1 MVSNNIFFNFMIE
14 KKSQNIFLKLKV
26 MTHSGKLILLFSIF
40 ISFSSCNNKKTS
52 SLESP
57 AFANLELNRGEL
69 LLCGDPNFGE
79 VSFSLSCRYDLR
91 ETFDLGLTLIHSFEY
106 AEAEKAF
113 VSILDKDSECLMAYW
128 GAAMSILNHPLSFK
142 QNPKSLKRGEELL
155 KVAKTLTPNNEK
167 EKDYI
172 DAVSIYFKDWQNLDT
187 QTRKLNYESKMEELY
202 IKYPDDV
209 ETAVF
214 YSLSVLATADLNDK
228 TYSKQKK
235 SGKILE
241 KLFEKYPNHP
251 GIAHYIIHNYDSPEL
266 AHMALTTAR
275 KYAVIAPSSAHAQHM
290 PSHIFTRLGLWNESI
305 KSNIDSA
312 DSAVCY
318 AESVNPN
325 ANWVSE
331 IHALDYLVYA
341 YLQLGDNAKAQ
352 AEMNKMKNI
361 KEVFPADH
369 FASAYALI
377 AVPSRLAIENK
388 NWELATQLELPK
400 TKLDWDK
407 AHWPKAMLHFSR
419 ALGFSNT
426 GNSAAAEKELK
437 SLIILRDK
445 LNDAKNT
452 YESGQVTIQI
462 EAVRGWI
469 EYSKGNSNKA
479 IEYMKLASDLESKTS
494 KAAVTPGE
502 IIPADELLADL
513 YLALNKPKQALESY
527 EQNLKGHPYRFNGIY
542 GAAKAA
548 EKLNDIRL
556 AVYYFDQLV
565 KLSADTNSSRPEI
578 SEAKEFLDT
587 NSISIANNV

>member
-1 MVSNNIFFNFMIE
+1 
-14 KKSQNIFLKLKV
+14 
-26 MTHSGKLILLFSIF
+26 MTHLGKLILLVSTF

-52 SLESP
+52 SSESTS
-57 AFANLELNRGEL
+57 FANLELNRGEL

-155 KVAKTLTPNNEK
+155 RVANTLTPNNEK

-202 IKYPDDV
+202 TKYPDDV

-214 YSLSVLATADLNDK
+214 YSLSMLASADLNDK

-241 KLFEKYPNHP
+241 NLFEKYPNHP

-419 ALGFSNT
+419 ALGFSNI
-426 GNSAAAEKELK
+426 GNSTGAEKELK
-437 SLIILRDK
+437 SLIILREK
-445 LNDAKNT
+445 LNEAKKT

-479 IEYMKLASDLESKTS
+479 IEYMKLASNLESKTS

-513 YLALNKPKQALESY
+513 YLALNKPRQALESY

-565 KLSADTNSSRPEI
+565 KLSKDTNSSRPEI
-578 SEAKEFLDT
+578 SEAKEFLAS

>member
-1 MVSNNIFFNFMIE
+1 
-14 KKSQNIFLKLKV
+14 
-26 MTHSGKLILLFSIF
+26 MTHFNKLIFVFSILIF
-40 ISFSSCNNKKTS
+40 FSSCNNKKS
-52 SLESP
+52 NSLQSP
-57 AFANLELNRGEL
+57 IFANIELNRGDL

-79 VSFSLSCRYDLR
+79 VSFSLSCSYEMR
-91 ETFDLGLTLIHSFEY
+91 ETFNLGLTLIHSFEY

-113 VSILDKDSECLMAYW
+113 VSILDQDPECLMAYW
-128 GAAMSILNHPLSFK
+128 GTAMSILNHPLSFK

-155 KVAKTLTPNNEK
+155 KIAKTLTPNNER

-187 QTRKLNYESKMEELY
+187 QTRKLKYESKMEELHV
-202 IKYPDDV
+202 KYPDDV

-275 KYAVIAPSSAHAQHM
+275 KYAIIAPSSAHAQHM

-352 AEMNKMKNI
+352 SEMNKMEEI

-407 AHWPKAMLHFSR
+407 AHWPKAILHFSR
-419 ALGFSNT
+419 ALGYSNI
-426 GNSAAAEKELK
+426 GNSSAAENELK

-445 LNDAKNT
+445 LTEAKNT

-469 EYSKGNSNKA
+469 EYSKGNSKKA
-479 IEYMKLASDLESKTS
+479 IEYMKLASNLESKTS

-513 YLALNKPKQALESY
+513 YLALNKPEKALEAY
-527 EQNLKGHPYRFNGIY
+527 KVNLKGHPFRFNGIY

-548 EKLNDIRL
+548 EKLNNVKL
-556 AVYYFDQLV
+556 AVYYYDQLV
-565 KLSADTNSSRPEI
+565 KLSSETNSSRPEI
-578 SEAKEFLDT
+578 IEAKNFLAD
-587 NSISIANNV
+587 NSTAIANNV

>member
-1 MVSNNIFFNFMIE
+1 MTHFN
-14 KKSQNIFLKLKV
+14 KLIFLL
-26 MTHSGKLILLFSIF
+26 TILLC
-40 ISFSSCNNKKTS
+40 FSSCNNKKSNS
-52 SLESP
+52 SQSP
-57 AFANLELNRGEL
+57 IFANIELNRGDL

-79 VSFSLSCRYDLR
+79 VSFSLSCSYEMR
-91 ETFDLGLTLIHSFEY
+91 ETFNLGLTLIHSFEY

-113 VSILDKDSECLMAYW
+113 VSILDQDPECLMAYW
-128 GAAMSILNHPLSFK
+128 GTAMSILNHPLSFK

-155 KVAKTLTPNNEK
+155 KIAKTLTPNNER

-172 DAVSIYFKDWQNLDT
+172 DAVSIYFKDWENLDT
-187 QTRKLNYESKMEELY
+187 KTRKLNYESKMEELY

-275 KYAVIAPSSAHAQHM
+275 KYAIIAPSSAHAQHM

-312 DSAVCY
+312 ESAVCY

-352 AEMNKMKNI
+352 SEMNKMQQI
-361 KEVFPADH
+361 KEVFPSDH

-388 NWELATQLELPK
+388 NWKLASQLELPK

-419 ALGFSNT
+419 ALGFSNI
-426 GNSAAAEKELK
+426 GNSVAAENELK

-445 LNDAKNT
+445 LTDANNT

-462 EAVRGWI
+462 EAVRAWI
-469 EYSKGNSNKA
+469 EYSKGNSKKA
-479 IEYMKLASDLESKTS
+479 IEYMKLASNLESKTS

-513 YLALNKPKQALESY
+513 YLALNKPEQALEAY
-527 EQNLKGHPYRFNGIY
+527 KINLEGHPFRFNGIY

-548 EKLNDIRL
+548 EKLNDIKL

-565 KLSADTNSSRPEI
+565 KLSAKTNSSRPEI
-578 SEAKEFLDT
+578 SEAKDYLAT
-587 NSISIANNV
+587 NSTIVAENV

>member
-1 MVSNNIFFNFMIE
+1 
-14 KKSQNIFLKLKV
+14 
-26 MTHSGKLILLFSIF
+26 MTHLGKLILLVSTF

-52 SLESP
+52 SSESTS
-57 AFANLELNRGEL
+57 FANLELNRGEL

-113 VSILDKDSECLMAYW
+113 VSILDNDSECLMAYW

-155 KVAKTLTPNNEK
+155 RVAKTLTPNNEK

-202 IKYPDDV
+202 RKYPDDV

-214 YSLSVLATADLNDK
+214 YSLSMLASADLNDK

-241 KLFEKYPNHP
+241 NLFEKYPNHP

-352 AEMNKMKNI
+352 AEMNKIKNI

-419 ALGFSNT
+419 ALGFSNI
-426 GNSAAAEKELK
+426 GNSTGAEKELK
-437 SLIILRDK
+437 SLIILREK
-445 LNDAKNT
+445 LNEAKKT

-479 IEYMKLASDLESKTS
+479 IEYMKLASNLESKTS

-513 YLALNKPKQALESY
+513 YLTLNKPRQALESY

-556 AVYYFDQLV
+556 AFYYFDQLV
-565 KLSADTNSSRPEI
+565 KLSKDTNSSRPEI
-578 SEAKEFLDT
+578 SEAKEFLAS

>member
-1 MVSNNIFFNFMIE
+1 MC
-14 KKSQNIFLKLKV
+14 
-26 MTHSGKLILLFSIF
+26 LF
-40 ISFSSCNNKKTS
+40 SCNNTKSTS
-52 SLESP
+52 LQSLT
-57 AFANLELNRGEL
+57 FANIELKRGDL
-69 LLCGDPNFGE
+69 LLCGNPNFGE
-79 VSFSLSCRYDLR
+79 VNSALLCRYDLR

-106 AEAEKAF
+106 AEAEKVF
-113 VSILDKDSECLMAYW
+113 VSILDQDPECLMAYW
-128 GAAMSILNHPLSFK
+128 GTAMSILNHPLSFK

-155 KVAKTLTPNNEK
+155 KIAKKLNPDSER

-172 DAVSIYFKDWQNLDT
+172 DAVSIYFKDWQTLDT
-187 QTRKLNYESKMEELY
+187 QTRKLNYESKMEELH

-241 KLFEKYPNHP
+241 KLFKKYPNHP

-266 AHMALTTAR
+266 ANMALTTAR
-275 KYAVIAPSSAHAQHM
+275 KYAIIAPSSAHAQHM

-318 AESVNPN
+318 AQSVNPD

-352 AEMNKMKNI
+352 LEMKKIQEI

-388 NWELATQLELPK
+388 NWKLATQLELPK
-400 TKLDWDK
+400 TKIDWEK

-426 GNSAAAEKELK
+426 GNSTAAEKELK
-437 SLIILRDK
+437 SLIVLRDK
-445 LNDAKNT
+445 LTKAKNT

-469 EYSKGNSNKA
+469 EFAKGNSKKA
-479 IEYMKLASDLESKTS
+479 IEYMKLASSLESKTS

-513 YLALNKPKQALESY
+513 YLALNKPKLALETY
-527 EQNLKGHPYRFNGIY
+527 KLNLKGHPFRFNGIY

-548 EKLNDIRL
+548 EKLNNIKL
-556 AVYYFDQLV
+556 AYYYFDQLV
-565 KLSADTNSSRPEI
+565 KLSAKTNSSRPEI
-578 SEAKEFLDT
+578 SEAKDFLVN
-587 NSISIANNV
+587 NSTIIIKNV

>member
-1 MVSNNIFFNFMIE
+1 
-14 KKSQNIFLKLKV
+14 
-26 MTHSGKLILLFSIF
+26 MTHLGKLILLVSTF

-52 SLESP
+52 SSESTS
-57 AFANLELNRGEL
+57 FANLELNRGEL

-155 KVAKTLTPNNEK
+155 RVAKTLTPNNEK

-202 IKYPDDV
+202 TKYPDDV

-214 YSLSVLATADLNDK
+214 YSLSMLASADLNDK

-241 KLFEKYPNHP
+241 NLFEKYPNHP

-419 ALGFSNT
+419 ALGFSNI
-426 GNSAAAEKELK
+426 GNSIGAEKELK
-437 SLIILRDK
+437 SLIILREK
-445 LNDAKNT
+445 LNEAKKT

-479 IEYMKLASDLESKTS
+479 IEYMKLASNLESKTS

-513 YLALNKPKQALESY
+513 YLALNKPRQALESY
-527 EQNLKGHPYRFNGIY
+527 EKNLKGHPYRFNGIY

-548 EKLNDIRL
+548 EKLNDIKL

-565 KLSADTNSSRPEI
+565 KLSKDTNSSRPEI
-578 SEAKEFLDT
+578 SEAKEFLAS

>member
-1 MVSNNIFFNFMIE
+1 MKYFN
-14 KKSQNIFLKLKV
+14 
-26 MTHSGKLILLFSIF
+26 KLILIFSVF
-40 ISFSSCNNKKTS
+40 SLVSSCNNKKSTY
-52 SLESP
+52 LQSP
-57 AFANLELNRGEL
+57 TFADLELNRGDL

-79 VSFSLSCRYDLR
+79 VSFSLSCSYDLR
-91 ETFDLGLTLIHSFEY
+91 ETFNLGLTLIHSFEY
-106 AEAEKAF
+106 AEAEKVF
-113 VSILDKDSECLMAYW
+113 VSILDQDSECLMAYW
-128 GAAMSILNHPLSFK
+128 GTAMSILNHPLSFR
-142 QNPKSLKRGEELL
+142 QNSESLKRGEKLL
-155 KVAKTLTPNNEK
+155 KVAKTLTPNNER

-172 DAVSIYFKDWQNLDT
+172 DAVSIYFKDWQSIDT
-187 QTRKLNYESKMEELY
+187 KTRKLNYEAKMEELY
-202 IKYPDDV
+202 IKYPKDV

-214 YSLSVLATADLNDK
+214 YSLAVLATADLNDK

-241 KLFEKYPNHP
+241 KLFETYPNHP

-266 AHMALTTAR
+266 AHMALNTAR
-275 KYAVIAPSSAHAQHM
+275 KYALIAPSSAHAQHM

-312 DSAVCY
+312 NSAVCY
-318 AESVNPN
+318 AESVNPD

-341 YLQLGDNAKAQ
+341 YLQLGDNTKAQ
-352 AEMNKMKNI
+352 SEMNKMQQI
-361 KEVFPADH
+361 KEIFPADH

-377 AVPSRLAIENK
+377 AVPSRIAIENK

-400 TKLDWDK
+400 AKLDWEK

-426 GNSAAAEKELK
+426 GNSFEAEKELK

-445 LNDAKNT
+445 LIEAKNT
-452 YESGQVTIQI
+452 YEIGQVTIQI

-469 EYSKGNSNKA
+469 EYSKGNSEKA
-479 IEYMKLASDLESKTS
+479 IEYMKLASNLESKTS

-513 YLALNKPKQALESY
+513 YLALNKPEKALETY
-527 EQNLKGHPYRFNGIY
+527 ELNLEGHPFRFNGIY

-548 EKLNDIRL
+548 EKLNDIKL

-565 KLSADTNSSRPEI
+565 KLSSGINSSRPEI
-578 SEAKEFLDT
+578 SEAKEFILI
-587 NSISIANNV
+587 NSTLLANNV

>member
-1 MVSNNIFFNFMIE
+1 
-14 KKSQNIFLKLKV
+14 
-26 MTHSGKLILLFSIF
+26 MTRFGKLILLFFIF
-40 ISFSSCNNKKTS
+40 ISFSSCNNKKIS

-57 AFANLELNRGEL
+57 TFANLELNRGDL

-341 YLQLGDNAKAQ
+341 YLQLGDNVKAQ

-426 GNSAAAEKELK
+426 GNSNAAEKELK

-445 LNDAKNT
+445 LNEAKNS

-462 EAVRGWI
+462 EAVKGWI

-479 IEYMKLASDLESKTS
+479 IEYMKLASNLESKTS

-513 YLALNKPKQALESY
+513 YLALNKPRQALESY

-565 KLSADTNSSRPEI
+565 KLSKDTNSSRPEI
-578 SEAKEFLDT
+578 SEAKEFLAS

>member
-1 MVSNNIFFNFMIE
+1 MNHLN
-14 KKSQNIFLKLKV
+14 
-26 MTHSGKLILLFSIF
+26 KLILVFSIF
-40 ISFSSCNNKKTS
+40 LFLSSCNNKKSTS
-52 SLESP
+52 LKLSNFPE
-57 AFANLELNRGEL
+57 LELNRGDL

-79 VSFSLSCRYDLR
+79 VSFALSCSYDLR
-91 ETFDLGLTLIHSFEY
+91 DAFNLGLTLMHSFEY

-113 VSILDKDSECLMAYW
+113 VSVLDQDSECLMAYW
-128 GAAMSILNHPLSFK
+128 GTAMSILNHPLSFR
-142 QNPKSLKRGEELL
+142 QNPESLKRGEELL
-155 KVAKTLTPNNEK
+155 KVAKTLTPNNER

-172 DAVSIYFKDWQNLDT
+172 DAVSIYFKDWQTVDT
-187 QTRKLNYESKMEELY
+187 KTRKLNYESKMEELY
-202 IKYPDDV
+202 IKYPNDV

-241 KLFEKYPNHP
+241 KLFETYPNHP

-266 AHMALTTAR
+266 AHLALNTAR

-290 PSHIFTRLGLWNESI
+290 PSHIFTRLGLWKESI

-312 DSAVCY
+312 NSAVCY

-341 YLQLGDNAKAQ
+341 YLQLGDNENAQ
-352 AEMNKMKNI
+352 LEMDKMEQI

-426 GNSAAAEKELK
+426 GDSSAAENELK
-437 SLIILRDK
+437 SLMILRDK
-445 LNDAKNT
+445 LIEAKNT
-452 YESGQVTIQI
+452 YETGQVNIQI
-462 EAVRGWI
+462 EAIRGWI
-469 EYSKGNSNKA
+469 EYSKGNSEKA
-479 IEYMKLASDLESKTS
+479 IEYMKLASKLESETS

-502 IIPADELLADL
+502 IIPAYELLAYL
-513 YLALNKPKQALESY
+513 YLALNKPKKALEMY
-527 EQNLKGHPYRFNGIY
+527 KLNLEGHPFRFNGIY
-542 GAAKAA
+542 VAAKAA
-548 EKLNDIRL
+548 EKLNDIKL
-556 AVYYFDQLV
+556 AIYYFDQLV
-565 KLSADTNSSRPEI
+565 KLSSGTNSSRQEI
-578 SEAKEFLDT
+578 SEAIEFIMI
-587 NSISIANNV
+587 NSTAIANNV

>member
-1 MVSNNIFFNFMIE
+1 MIE
-14 KKSQNIFLKLKV
+14 KRSQNIFLKLKV

>member
-1 MVSNNIFFNFMIE
+1 
-14 KKSQNIFLKLKV
+14 
-26 MTHSGKLILLFSIF
+26 MTHLNKLIFVFGILLC
-40 ISFSSCNNKKTS
+40 FSSCNNKKSNS
-52 SLESP
+52 SQSP
-57 AFANLELNRGEL
+57 IFANIELNRGDL

-79 VSFSLSCRYDLR
+79 VSFSLSCSYELR
-91 ETFDLGLTLIHSFEY
+91 ETFNLGLTLIHSFEY

-113 VSILDKDSECLMAYW
+113 VSILDQDPECLMAYW
-128 GAAMSILNHPLSFK
+128 GTAMSILNHPLSFK

-155 KVAKTLTPNNEK
+155 KIAKKLIPNNER
-167 EKDYI
+167 EKDYL

-187 QTRKLNYESKMEELY
+187 QTRKLNYESKMEELHV
-202 IKYPDDV
+202 KYPDDV

-275 KYAVIAPSSAHAQHM
+275 KYAIIAPSSAHAQHM

-341 YLQLGDNAKAQ
+341 YLQLGDNVKAQ
-352 AEMNKMKNI
+352 SEMDKMQEI
-361 KEVFPADH
+361 KEVFPSDH

-419 ALGFSNT
+419 ALGYSNI
-426 GNSAAAEKELK
+426 GNSSAAENELK

-445 LNDAKNT
+445 LTKAKNT

-469 EYSKGNSNKA
+469 EYSKGNSKKA
-479 IEYMKLASDLESKTS
+479 IEYMKLASNLESKTS

-513 YLALNKPKQALESY
+513 YLALNKPKQALEAY
-527 EQNLKGHPYRFNGIY
+527 KINLEGHPFRFNGIY

-548 EKLNDIRL
+548 VKLNDIKL

-565 KLSADTNSSRPEI
+565 KLSAKTNSSRPEI
-578 SEAKEFLDT
+578 SEAKDYLAS
-587 NSISIANNV
+587 NSTIVADNV

>member
-1 MVSNNIFFNFMIE
+1 
-14 KKSQNIFLKLKV
+14 
-26 MTHSGKLILLFSIF
+26 MTHLGKLIMLFSVF

-91 ETFDLGLTLIHSFEY
+91 QTFDLGLTLIHSFEY

-341 YLQLGDNAKAQ
+341 YLQLGDNARAQ